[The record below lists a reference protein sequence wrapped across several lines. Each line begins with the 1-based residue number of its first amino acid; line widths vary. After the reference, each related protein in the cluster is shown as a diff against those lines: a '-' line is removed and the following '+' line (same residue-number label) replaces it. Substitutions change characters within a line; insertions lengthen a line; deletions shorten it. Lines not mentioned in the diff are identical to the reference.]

1 VSAREN
7 LVLGDSVS
15 QPADGE
21 EWTLQLLSSQCTRD
35 GQEDEPAKADRTLEL
50 RFILPSAYPAA
61 PPQVKARLLS
71 EKLSAKAV
79 EDHGDS
85 PLAGERA
92 TELVVVVEEEE
103 GNEESPQS
111 AQENESITALL
122 QEQANKGAT
131 VSQLLEIAR
140 QWLDVYTERLREKL
154 KQELDRRA
162 QEKKIQEAQAKT
174 VCLSPAIPE
183 MSNFQKWL
191 VRVGIKKPDRPKLRD
206 LADIDD
212 AFLAELAEKR
222 KANPKRGRRI
232 ETLHLLCIK
241 VVAESLLR
249 YESLEGVPQFI
260 REDILKCFLYD
271 FRLLYPDHLR
281 LLLCEEFESLDL
293 SCLPTIRNKH
303 LQIISAKSPRVKELN
318 IANAKKLRKV
328 GLESIANCHQL
339 THLVVDDCSNLEDFS
354 MTAIIEGCPLLT
366 DFSARRCLS
375 ITSTTLHSLGR
386 RCNNL
391 STLVIAGCTNIALDG
406 LITVSRM
413 ARRLQVIDA
422 SEVANSHSS
431 NYFDCI
437 KPNRLSNQWLSS
449 ITLDG
454 CMFVTKQFLRELLG
468 PLKGQV
474 CPNLTALSLR
484 DCPKIVDGFLERLI
498 LPMCPNL
505 QALHYS
511 AETKRSL
518 ISKVDLN
525 GLSFFQGCR
534 YAFPA
539 RSSRLPPLVQRLQ
552 RVLTQEVS
560 SISFPEYR

>member
-1 VSAREN
+1 
-7 LVLGDSVS
+7 
-15 QPADGE
+15 
-21 EWTLQLLSSQCTRD
+21 
-35 GQEDEPAKADRTLEL
+35 
-50 RFILPSAYPAA
+50 
-61 PPQVKARLLS
+61 
-71 EKLSAKAV
+71 
-79 EDHGDS
+79 
-85 PLAGERA
+85 
-92 TELVVVVEEEE
+92 
-103 GNEESPQS
+103 
-111 AQENESITALL
+111 
-122 QEQANKGAT
+122 
-131 VSQLLEIAR
+131 
-140 QWLDVYTERLREKL
+140 
-154 KQELDRRA
+154 
-162 QEKKIQEAQAKT
+162 
-174 VCLSPAIPE
+174 
-183 MSNFQKWL
+183 
-191 VRVGIKKPDRPKLRD
+191 
-206 LADIDD
+206 
-212 AFLAELAEKR
+212 
-222 KANPKRGRRI
+222 
-232 ETLHLLCIK
+232 
-241 VVAESLLR
+241 
-249 YESLEGVPQFI
+249 
-260 REDILKCFLYD
+260 
-271 FRLLYPDHLR
+271 
-281 LLLCEEFESLDL
+281 
-293 SCLPTIRNKH
+293 
-303 LQIISAKSPRVKELN
+303 
-318 IANAKKLRKV
+318 
-328 GLESIANCHQL
+328 
-339 THLVVDDCSNLEDFS
+339 

-552 RVLTQEVS
+552 RVLTQESQGKRETLVGQYDLQRIVFSAPKFLQSIQAFEANALARQALRSIQTLTISGSELRGHNLLELIISLPALRYLDVS
-560 SISFPEYR
+560 DSHLDLRQLLLSCYYFHPLLETVIFSKTTQSQTVVVDVPDESVRRFQTRERRIRAKLLQTIEENAMLADQDVAKKKTQNFYTCSTCKTTTSDARSVYTPSFCLAIPFQRPRSFSILSPLDALSSGRSP